1 MDNRRGQESAT
12 PAGRGQAKAASGD
25 DRRRH
30 NVTRKGG
37 ARQGSAP
44 FLDAAKAYAARGW
57 PVFPV
62 RRKLPAIPKAR
73 GGNGYHDATTDPAE
87 LEALWAKAG
96 RGVDGLGVDLEHAEL
111 VLLDLDPRNGG
122 DLGALEAAVGEIPP
136 TLTARTGSGG
146 GHWLYRRPPA
156 CPVTSREHALGP
168 GLDVKAN
175 GYAVLAPSRHPSG
188 GTYAWTAGPDTVDL
202 AQAPPWLVAALS
214 APQDPRNGDGASGVR
229 SVAGYVRAAVDG
241 ELVTLANAVRGQR
254 NATLNRSAF
263 SLGEL
268 VGAGH
273 LSEGEAEDVLRRG
286 AMACGVWGDD
296 GERSCLSTIRSGL
309 EAGKAHPRMIN
320 APASSTPSGNGGRP
334 AGNGTHE
341 APRKVRK
348 SAPHCPPGLYSRDD
362 IGNGERLVH
371 LYGERLLYVEA
382 MGGWHVYDGKRWAL
396 DDAGQARAMAQ
407 RTARGIVREAAE
419 AADSGAGEE
428 EVKALASFAAKCSA
442 SARLSNMLTE
452 AQPHVSARPDVLDR
466 DPWLFNVENGTLD
479 LRTGELRAHDPAD
492 MLTRLAPV
500 PYDPHAQAPTW
511 RAFLDRT
518 FAGDLDLIAFVQRLA
533 GYALTGSNREQ
544 VLTILHGPGANGKTT
559 FVNALSRVMGDRERG
574 GYTTHTPAGTLL
586 ASRYDAGTGP
596 TPELAALHGAR
607 LVTAAESDASRRL
620 AEGLV
625 KEITG
630 GEPVTCRVPYART
643 MLTFYPAFTLVLATN
658 HRPRI
663 VGTDWAIWRRVRLVP
678 FNVTIP
684 EEERDPELSE
694 RLATEAPGILAWAV
708 EGCREWQAHGLG
720 VPEAVKTATEAYRAE
735 QDVFAAFLD
744 DCTVHA
750 RNADVMCAELYA
762 AYVRWCESTGER
774 AESDRRFRAAMTERG
789 YERRTT
795 TGGRHKYLG
804 VGLLTPSDPSDPS
817 DPNSRKIPHESN
829 QRKSPK
835 TGSLASL
842 ASLDITPNRD
852 GYTEVDP

>member
-1 MDNRRGQESAT
+1 MNDGQGSTT
-12 PAGRGQAKAASGD
+12 PAGGGRAKATDGD

-30 NVTRKGG
+30 NLTRNGEP
-37 ARQGSAP
+37 AQGSTP
-44 FLDAAKAYAARGW
+44 FLDVAEAYAARGW
-57 PVFPV
+57 PVFPL

-73 GGNGYHDATTDPAE
+73 GGNGHHDATTDPAE
-87 LEALWAKAG
+87 LVALWSRAG
-96 RGVDGLGVDLEHAEL
+96 RGVDGLGVNLERAGL

-122 DLGALEAAVGEIPP
+122 NLDALRAAVGEIPP
-136 TLTARTGSGG
+136 TLAARTGSGG
-146 GHWLYRRPPA
+146 GHWLFRRPPD
-156 CPVTSREHALGP
+156 CPATSRAGALGP

-188 GTYAWTAGPDTVDL
+188 GTYAWTAGPDTVEPAD
-202 AQAPPWLVAALS
+202 APPWLVAALS
-214 APQDPRNGDGASGVR
+214 APQDPRNGDSASGVR
-229 SVAGYVRAAVDG
+229 SLAGYVRAAVDG
-241 ELVTLANAVRGQR
+241 ELVTLANARRGER

-296 GERSCLSTIRSGL
+296 SERSCLATIRSGL
-309 EAGKAHPRMIN
+309 EAGKAQPRMIDAPPAAIP
-320 APASSTPSGNGGRP
+320 APANHRPTPSGNGAQPR
-334 AGNGTHE
+334 
-341 APRKVRK
+341 APRKAGKRT
-348 SAPHCPPGLYSRDD
+348 PHCPPGLYSRDD
-362 IGNGERLVH
+362 IGNGERLVA
-371 LYGERLLYVEA
+371 LYGDRLLYVGA
-382 MGGWHVYDGKRWAL
+382 LGGWHVYDGKRWAL
-396 DDAGQARAMAQ
+396 DPEGLAARDLAQ

-452 AQPHVSARPDVLDR
+452 AQPHVSARPDALDA

-500 PYDPHAQAPTW
+500 SYDPRAQAPTW
-511 RAFLDRT
+511 RAFLDRI
-518 FAGDLDLIAFVQRLA
+518 FAGDQDLIAFVQRLA
-533 GYALTGSNREQ
+533 GYALTGSTREQ
-544 VLTILHGPGANGKTT
+544 VLPILHGPGANGKTT
-559 FVNALSRVMGDRERG
+559 FLNALTRVMGDRGKG
-574 GYTTHTPAGTLL
+574 GYSTHTPAGTLL
-586 ASRYDAGTGP
+586 ASRFDAGTGP

-630 GEPVTCRVPYART
+630 GDPVTCRVPFART
-643 MLTFYPAFTLVLATN
+643 MLTFYPTFTLMLATN

-663 VGTDWAIWRRVRLVP
+663 VGTDYAIWRRVRLVP
-678 FNVTIP
+678 FDVTIP

-694 RLATEAPGILAWAV
+694 RLAAEAPGILTWAL

-720 VPEAVKTATEAYRAE
+720 VPEAVTTATEAYRAE

-744 DCTVHA
+744 ECAVQTRTATVMA
-750 RNADVMCAELYA
+750 GELYA
-762 AYVRWCESTGER
+762 TYVRWCEGSGER
-774 AESDRRFRAAMTERG
+774 AENARRFGAAMAERG
-789 YERRTT
+789 IERRKATA
-795 TGGRHKYLG
+795 GRWLYLG
-804 VGLLTPSDPSDPS
+804 VGLLAPSDLSDLS
-817 DPNSRKIPHESN
+817 DPNSGKVPHETN
-829 QRKSPK
+829 RGKSVK
-835 TGSLASL
+835 KGSLGSL
-842 ASLDITPNRD
+842 TPLAGG
-852 GYTEVDP
+852 GYVEVDP

>member
-1 MDNRRGQESAT
+1 MNDGQESTT
-12 PAGRGQAKAASGD
+12 PAGQGRAEAGNGD
-25 DRRRH
+25 NRRRH
-30 NVTRKGG
+30 NVTRNEA
-37 ARQGSAP
+37 ARQGAAP

-62 RRKLPAIPKAR
+62 RRKAPAIPKGR
-73 GGNGYHDATTDPAE
+73 GGNGYHDASTDPAE
-87 LEALWAKAG
+87 LEALWKQAG
-96 RGVDGLGVDLEHAEL
+96 RGVDGLGVDLERAGL
-111 VLLDLDPRNGG
+111 VLLDCDPRNGG
-122 DLGALEAAVGEIPP
+122 NLEELAGRVGELPA
-136 TLTARTGSGG
+136 TVAARTGGG
-146 GHWLYRRPPA
+146 GAHRFYRRPEG
-156 CPVTSREHALGP
+156 CPPTSKGNALGP

-175 GYAVLAPSRHPSG
+175 GYAVLPPSRHPAG
-188 GTYAWTAGPDTVDL
+188 DAYAWTADPDTVEI
-202 AQAPPWLVAALS
+202 ATAPPWLVAALS
-214 APQDPRNGDGASGVR
+214 APQAPRDGNGASGVR
-229 SVAGYVRAAVDG
+229 SLAGYVRAAVDG
-241 ELVTLANAVRGQR
+241 ELVTLASAREGER

-273 LSEGEAEDVLRRG
+273 LSEGDAVDVLRRG
-286 AMACGVWGDD
+286 AMACGLWGDD
-296 GERSCLSTIRSGL
+296 GERSCLATIHSGL
-309 EAGKAHPRMIN
+309 EAGRAQPRMID
-320 APASSTPSGNGGRP
+320 APAIPERVTPPASSPR
-334 AGNGTHE
+334 NGTRPR
-341 APRKVRK
+341 ATPRKVR
-348 SAPHCPPGLYSRDD
+348 APHCPPGLYSRDD

-371 LYGERLLYVEA
+371 LYGDRLLYVEA
-382 MGGWHVYDGKRWAL
+382 LGGWHAYDGKRWAL

-419 AADSGAGEE
+419 AADAGAGEE

-452 AQPHVSARPDVLDR
+452 AQPHVSARPDALDR
-466 DPWLFNVENGTLD
+466 DPWLFNVQNGTLD

-500 PYDPHAQAPTW
+500 PYDPRAQAPTW
-511 RAFLDRT
+511 RAFLDRI
-518 FAGDLDLIAFVQRLA
+518 FAGDRDLIAFVQRLA

-544 VLTILHGPGANGKTT
+544 VLTILHGNGANGKTT
-559 FVNALSRVMGDRERG
+559 FVNALTHVMGDRERG
-574 GYTTHTPAGTLL
+574 GYATHTPAGTLL

-596 TPELAALHGAR
+596 TPELAALYGAR

-620 AEGLV
+620 AEALV
-625 KEITG
+625 KEVTG

-643 MLTFYPAFTLVLATN
+643 MLTFYPTFTLVLATN

-663 VGTDWAIWRRVRLVP
+663 VGTDWAIWRRIRLVP

-694 RLATEAPGILAWAV
+694 RLAAEAPGILAWAL
-708 EGCREWQAHGLG
+708 EGCRDWQAHGLG
-720 VPEAVKTATEAYRAE
+720 VPEAVKTATEAYRSE

-750 RNADVMCAELYA
+750 RNADVMCAELYT
-762 AYVRWCESTGER
+762 AYVRWCEGTGER

-795 TGGRHKYLG
+795 TGGRHMYLG
-804 VGLLTPSDPSDPS
+804 VGLLAPSDPSDPS
-817 DPNSRKIPHESN
+817 DPNSGKIPHESN
-829 QRKSPK
+829 QRKLPE

-842 ASLDITPNRD
+842 ASLDITPNGD
-852 GYTEVDP
+852 GCTEVDP